1 MALLWERR
9 LVTSALSA
17 LNSPAE
23 PWIVGHFFYP
33 CKVTLGLVYSLFVQT
48 DVYFP
53 TSNLSMK
60 SFQHVVWTLSD
71 RVLCF
76 QLDSSLTLR
85 VFPSC
90 GSVHHILTGH
100 FDGDTP
106 LCNQSCSQ
114 LRGVKYKL
122 NWWILAALLACH
134 LSCASVTH
142 CPTRTYQHIQGF
154 DKDMLSYICWK
165 PPTETL
171 YPQTK
176 ADYRWFAGT
185 LADCRML

>member
-1 MALLWERR
+1 MRKK
-9 LVTSALSA
+9 
-17 LNSPAE
+17 
-23 PWIVGHFFYP
+23 IGHFSVVSVELP
-33 CKVTLGLVYSLFVQT
+33 CRTLNCRPFFFIHVKWHLVWFGQA

-53 TSNLSMK
+53 TSNFSTK
-60 SFQHVVWTLSD
+60 SFWHVMWT
-71 RVLCF
+71 
-76 QLDSSLTLR
+76 SLTLR

-122 NWWILAALLACH
+122 NWWILAALLACN
-134 LSCASVTH
+134 LSCASVTR
-142 CPTRTYQHIQGF
+142 CPTRTYQRIQGF

-176 ADYRWFAGT
+176 ADYRWFAGA
-185 LADCRML
+185 LAECWMLRCQQNSWALPGSVLISTD

>member
-23 PWIVGHFFYP
+23 PWIVGHFFFYP
-33 CKVTLGLVYSLFVQT
+33 CKVTLQT

-53 TSNLSMK
+53 TSDFSMK
-60 SFQHVVWTLSD
+60 SFRHVVWTLSD

-90 GSVHHILTGH
+90 GSVHHMLTGH

-106 LCNQSCSQ
+106 LCNQTCSQ

-134 LSCASVTH
+134 PCCASVTC

-154 DKDMLSYICWK
+154 DKDMLSYIC
-165 PPTETL
+165 
-171 YPQTK
+171 
-176 ADYRWFAGT
+176 
-185 LADCRML
+185 

>member
-23 PWIVGHFFYP
+23 PGHFFKSMSSDTWFSLLLVCSNWCLFTHQQHFHEVISTCGVDLIWP
-33 CKVTLGLVYSLFVQT
+33 CFFY
-48 DVYFP
+48 
-53 TSNLSMK
+53 
-60 SFQHVVWTLSD
+60 
-71 RVLCF
+71 F

-90 GSVHHILTGH
+90 GSVQHILTGH
-100 FDGDTP
+100 FKGDTL

-114 LRGVKYKL
+114 LQGVKYKL
-122 NWWILAALLACH
+122 NWWILAALLACN
-134 LSCASVTH
+134 LSCASVTR

-154 DKDMLSYICWK
+154 DKDMLSDICWK

-176 ADYRWFAGT
+176 ADYRWFAGA
-185 LADCRML
+185 LADCWML